1 MNKQKQIYNPF
12 LPLTEYIPDGEPH
25 VFGDRVY
32 LFGSH
37 YRAGGD
43 HYCMNDYV
51 AYSAMTTNLKEWKY
65 EGIIYRKNQDPRNA
79 DGSHCLWAPDVVRG
93 SDGRYYLYY
102 CLDTLP
108 ELGVAVCDTPTG
120 EYRYLDLVRY
130 KDGTPLGTRPTDYVQ
145 FDPAVLVDDDGEV
158 YLFSGNGPKH
168 IKESYP
174 PKYSQIIV
182 LEQDMITVKREPEKF
197 LPILH
202 EGVGTEFEGH
212 EFFEASSIRKIK
224 DTYYFVYSDIV
235 THSLCYAT
243 SRFPDHGYHYRGAI
257 VALGDIGLKGRTKA
271 QALNYL
277 GNIHG
282 GIERINNEWYVFYHR
297 QTNQTQ
303 FSRQA
308 CAEKIEINKNGTI
321 KQVEMTSCGL
331 NGQPLT
337 ADGVYPAAIAC
348 NLMSQH
354 GCCFSDLVVMAG
366 QHPYITQEGEDDQ
379 EGAYVYI
386 KNIQKGTMLGY
397 KYFAFQGETALSI
410 WVRGK
415 GEGVFYIRNQ
425 KNGKNLVAVPVK
437 ADTEQWMKIN
447 ARVNFLKGKYPLYI
461 QYQGKGILDVREFE
475 FVNESR

>member
-1 MNKQKQIYNPF
+1 MNQQKQIYNPF

-37 YRAGGD
+37 DRAGGD
-43 HYCMNDYV
+43 RYCMNDYV

-65 EGIIYRKNQDPRNA
+65 EGVIYRKDQDPRNA
-79 DGSHCLWAPDVVRG
+79 DESHCLWAPDVVRG
-93 SDGRYYLYY
+93 RDGRYYLYY

-108 ELGVAVCDTPTG
+108 ELGVAVCDTPAG

-182 LEQDMITVKREPEKF
+182 LEQDMITVKRDPEKF
-197 LPILH
+197 LPILY
-202 EGVGTEFEGH
+202 EGVGTGFEGH

-243 SRFPDHGYHYRGAI
+243 SKHPDYGYYYRGAI

-282 GIERINNEWYVFYHR
+282 GIERINDEWYVFYHR

-308 CAEKIEINKNGTI
+308 CAEKIKINKNGTI
-321 KQVEMTSCGL
+321 RQVEMTSCGL
-331 NGQPLT
+331 NGGPLT

-348 NLMSQH
+348 NLMSRH

-386 KNIQKGTMLGY
+386 KNIQNGTMLGY
-397 KYFAFQGETALSI
+397 KYFAFQGETEFSLR
-410 WVRGK
+410 VRGK
-415 GEGVFYIRNQ
+415 GEGVFHIRNQ
-425 KNGKNLVAVPVK
+425 KNGKNLGTIPVK
-437 ADTEQWMKIN
+437 ADTDQWVKFR
-447 ARVNFLKGKYPLYI
+447 ARVKFFKGKSPLYI
-461 QYQGKGILDVREFE
+461 QYQGKGILDVREFG
-475 FVNESR
+475 FAN